1 VIADGK
7 KERKHVENIYTLD
20 GVMTNTTQ
28 IEYYPVYH
36 LQSDVI
42 SA

>member
-1 VIADGK
+1 
-7 KERKHVENIYTLD
+7 
-20 GVMTNTTQ
+20 VMTNTTQ

-42 SA
+42 SAWWQIPFLCKV